1 MEINLLSFVIVVFL
15 IFVVAALYSSVGHG
29 GASGYLAILS
39 FFAVAPSLM
48 ASTALLL
55 NVLVAGLSLIS
66 YYRAKHLSLTLAWPF
81 ILASIPAA
89 FIGGSIP
96 VTEIVYFILLAIV
109 LLFAAF
115 RLANSAVIP
124 ANDELHAVKLPISL
138 PVGAGIGLL
147 SGIVGVGGG
156 IFLSPLM
163 VIMKWATTKQT
174 AAVSALFIV
183 VNSLAGLAGRGLR
196 GGLELDTSF
205 PLILAAFGGGLIGS
219 YYGARK
225 FSGLLLRR
233 ILALVLLVAAFKLII
248 TVIQA

>member
-1 MEINLLSFVIVVFL
+1 MEFNLSILLLLCVLVFFVAL
-15 IFVVAALYSSVGHG
+15 LYSSVGHG

-66 YYRAKHLSLTLAWPF
+66 YYRAKHLSLTLVWPF

-96 VTEIVYFILLAIV
+96 VTEKVYFILLAIV
-109 LLFAAF
+109 LLFASF
-115 RLANSAVIP
+115 RLAYSADIP
-124 ANDELHAVKLPISL
+124 ANDELQPVKLPISL

-163 VIMKWATTKQT
+163 VIMKWATTKRT

-183 VNSLAGLAGRGLR
+183 VNSIAGLAGRGLR
-196 GGLELDTSF
+196 GDLDIATSI
-205 PLILAAFGGGLIGS
+205 PLLIAAFGGGLIGS

-225 FSGLLLRR
+225 FSGQLLRR

-248 TVIQA
+248 TAI